1 MAVKKMGFEGL
12 IYYGPA
18 ASGTATQQITNSQDI
33 TISYDNEEG
42 ATTVR
47 GSGSAVPINTSR
59 VTAKSVSIEFTML
72 VKSDDTILE
81 ALRVA
86 EAAGNPVALRLKDH
100 SSGKGPDGDF
110 ILSMQHGMPL
120 KGEQT
125 VKFTAKPNDDLRTPQ
140 LYV

>member
-1 MAVKKMGFEGL
+1 MPVKKMGFEGL
-12 IYYGPA
+12 IYR
-18 ASGTATQQITNSQDI
+18 GTAGSTAATQMTNTQDI

-47 GSGSAVPINTSR
+47 GDGSAVLINTSR
-59 VTAKSVSIEFTML
+59 VVAKSVSIEWTML
-72 VKSDDTILE
+72 VKSDDTNLE

-86 EAAGNPVALRLKDH
+86 EAAGSPVAIRLKDH
-100 SSGKGPDGDF
+100 SAGKGFDGDV

-125 VKFTAKPNDDLRTPQ
+125 VRFTAKPNDDNRAPQ

>member
-12 IYYGPA
+12 IYYGA
-18 ASGTATQQITNSQDI
+18 AGSTASGQLTNSQDI
-33 TISYDNEEG
+33 TVSYDNEEG

-59 VTAKSVSIEFTML
+59 VTAKTVSIEWTML
-72 VKSDDTILE
+72 VKSDDTYLE
-81 ALRVA
+81 ALRTA
-86 EAAGNPVALRLKDH
+86 EAAGTPVAIRLKDY
-100 SSGKGPDGDF
+100 SAGKGFDGDC

-125 VKFTAKPNDDLRTPQ
+125 VRFTAKPNDDTRTPS

>member
-12 IYYGPA
+12 LYYGA
-18 ASGTATQQITNSQDI
+18 AGSTASGQVTNSQDI

-47 GSGSAVPINTSR
+47 GSGSSVPINTSR
-59 VTAKSVSIEFTML
+59 VTAKTVSIEWTML
-72 VKSDDTILE
+72 VKSDDTYLE
-81 ALRVA
+81 AMRVA
-86 EAAGNPVALRLKDH
+86 EAAGTPVAIRLKDY
-100 SSGKGPDGDF
+100 SAGKGFDGDV
-110 ILSMQHGMPL
+110 ILSMQHGLPL

-125 VKFTAKPNDDLRTPQ
+125 IRFTGKPNDDSRTPS

>member
-1 MAVKKMGFEGL
+1 MPVKKMGFEGL
-12 IYYGPA
+12 IYR
-18 ASGTATQQITNSQDI
+18 GTAGSTAATQITNSQDI

-47 GSGSAVPINTSR
+47 GDGSAVLINTSR
-59 VTAKSVSIEFTML
+59 VVAKTVSIEFTML
-72 VKSDDTILE
+72 VKSDDTNLE

-86 EAAGNPVALRLKDH
+86 EAAGTPVALRLKDY
-100 SSGKGPDGDF
+100 SAGKGFDGDV

-125 VKFTAKPNDDLRTPQ
+125 VRFTAKPNDDNRAPQ

>member
-12 IYYGPA
+12 LYYGA
-18 ASGTATQQITNSQDI
+18 AGATASGQVTNSQDI

-59 VTAKSVSIEFTML
+59 VTAKTVSIEWTML
-72 VKSDDTILE
+72 VKSDDTYLE
-81 ALRVA
+81 AMRVA
-86 EAAGNPVALRLKDH
+86 EAAGTPVAIRLKDY
-100 SSGKGPDGDF
+100 SAGKGFDGDV
-110 ILSMQHGMPL
+110 ILSMQHGLPL

-125 VKFTAKPNDDLRTPQ
+125 IRFTGKPNDDSRTPS

>member
-12 IYYGPA
+12 IYYGA
-18 ASGTATQQITNSQDI
+18 AGSTAATQITNSQDI

-42 ATTVR
+42 ETTVR
-47 GSGSAVPINTSR
+47 GSGSSVPIKTSR
-59 VTAKSVSIEFTML
+59 VTAKGVSIEWTML
-72 VKSDDTILE
+72 VKTDDSTLE

-86 EAAGNPVALRLKDH
+86 EAAGNPVALRLKDN
-100 SSGKGPDGDF
+100 SAGKGFDGDV
-110 ILSMQHGMPL
+110 ILNMQHGLPL

-125 VKFTAKPNDDLRTPQ
+125 IKFTAKPNDDSRTPS